1 MIRSSYLAYVVAVL
15 LSTHLATGDRTVVRA
30 ASTANKVAAK
40 KCTSVG
46 TTRVISG
53 TRHICVVLGKNRVW
67 IAQSGAAATTTT
79 TTSTSTSTTTT
90 TTTTT
95 VPTADQIRPGND
107 LTRMNL
113 RGINLSGKDL
123 STVRAPFADLTD
135 ANLSGAFVMS
145 LNLASATLKNA
156 NLSRSRGGWLY
167 LNGANLEGANLSGAS
182 LPYSNFDAHVLNDIV
197 RVNLRSANLAGAEL
211 RGSTFENA
219 DFTGANARGA
229 DLSSANFQKA
239 ILRNSNF
246 TDANFRGA
254 DLGGADLTGSTLG
267 SDWRTRFEGA
277 MFRQTTW
284 VDGTVWSTTPTGP

>member
-1 MIRSSYLAYVVAVL
+1 VIRSSYLAYVVAVL

-30 ASTANKVAAK
+30 ASTANKVMAK

-53 TRHICVVLGKNRVW
+53 TRHVCVVLGKNRVW
-67 IAQSGAAATTTT
+67 IAQSGAAAATATTA
-79 TTSTSTSTTTT
+79 STSTSTTT

-123 STVRAPFADLTD
+123 STVRAPFADLTG

-156 NLSRSRGGWLY
+156 NLSRSSGGWLY
-167 LNGANLEGANLSGAS
+167 LNGANLEGANLSGAI
-182 LPYSNFDAHVLNDIV
+182 LPYSNFDAHVLNDTV
-197 RVNLRSANLAGAEL
+197 RVNLRSANLAGAGL

-239 ILRNSNF
+239 ILRNANF

-254 DLGGADLTGSTLG
+254 DLGEADLTGSTLG

-277 MFRQTTW
+277 TFRQTTW